1 MQDTRQ
7 AMSGKFPRLNLG
19 TIRRLTFLIICL
31 PISQPGWSMGLRSFV
46 ALPVEKGGQILR
58 VQLERNDDR
67 ALDTA
72 IASFAYGLS
81 GKQTL
86 LFDLPYRVSPG
97 GSDQLGDLSA
107 LYRHIIWQV
116 DGPGRTSR
124 LGLLAGA
131 VIPTES
137 GRDGALQAGAVAT
150 FYRGRYEWD
159 LDVLYRSGR
168 ADRPDAGRYDIS
180 WQYRLTPAEY
190 PDWGLVSEWDVVVE
204 LSGRYREGE
213 STIHQATGGLQWVH
227 RRWVLEGGIT
237 KDLNGPRERRALLSF
252 RWHF

>member
-1 MQDTRQ
+1 MQGSHQ
-7 AMSGKFPRLNLG
+7 AMSGKLPKPGFV
-19 TIRRLTFLIICL
+19 RRLAFLIVSL
-31 PISQPGWSMGLRSFV
+31 SISQLSWSMGLRSFV

-58 VQLERNDDR
+58 LQMERNDDS
-67 ALDTA
+67 DVNTA
-72 IASFAYGLS
+72 IASLAYGLS

-86 LFDLPYRVSPG
+86 MFGLPYQVSPG

-107 LYRHIIWQV
+107 LYRHIVWQV
-116 DGPGRTSR
+116 DAPGRTSR

-137 GRDGALQAGAVAT
+137 GRDGAIQAGAVAT
-150 FYRGRYEWD
+150 FYRGRYAWD
-159 LDVLYRSGR
+159 LDVLYQSGR

-190 PDWGLVSEWDVVVE
+190 PDWGLVPEWDVVLE
-204 LSGRYREGE
+204 LGGRYSEGR
-213 STIHQATGGLQWVH
+213 STTHQATGGLQWVH
-227 RRWVLEGGIT
+227 RRWVLEGGLT
-237 KDLNGPRERRALLSF
+237 KDLNGPRDRRALLSF